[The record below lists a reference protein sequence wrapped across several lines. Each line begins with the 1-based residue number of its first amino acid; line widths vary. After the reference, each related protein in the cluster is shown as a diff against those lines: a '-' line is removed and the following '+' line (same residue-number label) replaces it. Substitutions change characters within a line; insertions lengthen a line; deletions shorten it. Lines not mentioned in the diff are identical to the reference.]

1 MHATTAICVLIVC
14 TTILTRAQNQTLSSL
29 KKTICQRFG
38 VKDPIFICEEDILD
52 ACYDDV
58 LLRNSVITDGAVVI
72 LQKMPV
78 SVSLT
83 DQDTSFNFYVPQ
95 VNYIHSINVNHID

>member
-1 MHATTAICVLIVC
+1 MCAQQFL
-14 TTILTRAQNQTLSSL
+14 LTQNQTLSSL

-52 ACYDDV
+52 ACYDGV

-95 VNYIHSINVNHID
+95 VNYIHSINVTHID